1 MTTLASPDRRV
12 KTSSNPNR
20 AELSDS
26 PRLFSLRRAAGFVRH
41 AIRVDVAILTGDR
54 SGRFLGTVGLLQVSK
69 AAALRLLKRLR
80 GCGGKSILCFEVE
93 HGLILGATSLLHL
106 MD

>member
-1 MTTLASPDRRV
+1 MSELTLSAPRV
-12 KTSSNPNR
+12 KAGNPNR

-41 AIRVDVAILTGDR
+41 AIRVEVACLTGDK
-54 SGRFLGTVGLLQVSK
+54 SGRYLGTVGLLQTSK
-69 AAALRLLKRLR
+69 AAALRLLKDLR
-80 GCGGKSILCFEVE
+80 RCGGRTILAFEIGE
-93 HGLILGATSLLHL
+93 SLILGATSLLHL